1 MECAFVAQ
9 HLPREIGTLL
19 DFGSGA
25 GFPGI
30 PIAICRPEIQVTLAE
45 SQRKKAA
52 FLEEAVRLLG
62 ISSEVFGRRVET
74 MPDTRGFDAVALRAV
89 DKMQRALSV
98 ARPRASKFLV
108 LITTEQARK
117 IHESLVKDFVWQEPV
132 PLPYGIQSILLLGA
146 RRMQPC
152 HRSSRLFHVEHLGR
166 PLQSRFASVPR
177 GTKEKFSTAGPFWT
191 FAAPLGSDAA
201 IFFKTQPL
209 PPPSRVSRRTSPQ
222 LGTLYS
228 QRFPIAHQAFARYSC
243 HHSHGQSHRRREPKR
258 WGWKDHYRHQ
268 SLRRDCPRRSLLSP
282 RRLRSPSQ
290 FLERPWL
297 HAR

>member
-1 MECAFVAQ
+1 MESEDLADSRFVRPKKSSSAT
-9 HLPREIGTLL
+9 LWNAPLSPSIFPREIGTLL

-30 PIAICRPEIQVTLAE
+30 PIAICRPEIKVTLAE
-45 SQRKKAA
+45 SQQKKAA

-74 MPDTRGFDAVALRAV
+74 MPETRGFDAVALRAV

-146 RRMQPC
+146 RQDEPC
-152 HRSSRLFHVEHLGR
+152 HRSLGCSTWNMLAGNRGFRERL
-166 PLQSRFASVPR
+166 
-177 GTKEKFSTAGPFWT
+177 
-191 FAAPLGSDAA
+191 
-201 IFFKTQPL
+201 
-209 PPPSRVSRRTSPQ
+209 
-222 LGTLYS
+222 
-228 QRFPIAHQAFARYSC
+228 
-243 HHSHGQSHRRREPKR
+243 
-258 WGWKDHYRHQ
+258 
-268 SLRRDCPRRSLLSP
+268 
-282 RRLRSPSQ
+282 
-290 FLERPWL
+290 
-297 HAR
+297 